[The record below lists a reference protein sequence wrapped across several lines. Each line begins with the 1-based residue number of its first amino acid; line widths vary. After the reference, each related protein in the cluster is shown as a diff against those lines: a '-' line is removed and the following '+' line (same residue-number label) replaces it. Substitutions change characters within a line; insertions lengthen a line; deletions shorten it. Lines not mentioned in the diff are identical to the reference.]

1 MTRISELT
9 CSDVNAGSSFCFGF
23 FLDADC
29 DAGRQETIGMS
40 FKKKEKKKKLIIA
53 FVWGEK
59 RSTFAI
65 L

>member
-1 MTRISELT
+1 MQEARFVL
-9 CSDVNAGSSFCFGF
+9 VF